1 MNDIKHLLESFSSIE
16 EGKPIG
22 HNYRFKGYLGAA
34 EPVRKQKPGVLATSK
49 QTNKL
54 VGDGDGGAT
63 EESSQLEEDM
73 VAQLAQEF
81 ADFLRN
87 KQPVMD
93 DVFPAAED
101 RELSNKAADREL
113 STEAKAKKLSDT
125 PADRLKQGRCVDCG
139 QDLRTV
145 ARGEDGRCRECE
157 SDR

>member
-1 MNDIKHLLESFSSIE
+1 MNDIKQLLESFSNIE

-22 HNYRFKGYLGAA
+22 HDYKFKGHLSST
-34 EPVRKQKPGVLATSK
+34 EPVRKQKPGVLATRK
-49 QTNKL
+49 QTDKL
-54 VGDGDGGAT
+54 VGDGAT
-63 EESSQLEEDM
+63 EESAQLEEDM
-73 VAQLAQEF
+73 VAQIAREF

-101 RELSNKAADREL
+101 RELSKKAADREL

-125 PADRLKQGRCVDCG
+125 PEDRRKQGRCVDCG

-145 ARGEDGRCRECE
+145 ARGQDGRCRECE
-157 SDR
+157 SDRQ